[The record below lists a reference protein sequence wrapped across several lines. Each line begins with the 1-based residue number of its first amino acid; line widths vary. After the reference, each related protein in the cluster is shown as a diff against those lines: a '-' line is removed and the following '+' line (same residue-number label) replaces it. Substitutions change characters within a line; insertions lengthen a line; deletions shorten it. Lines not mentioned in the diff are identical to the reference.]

1 MRQLVNEIL
10 NQLDPQIKYSLD
22 AENLVLGTIAQE
34 SAYGKY
40 RKQLGSGPALGI
52 CQMEPATFN
61 DIVSNFLKYKPEL
74 SAKIK
79 QIAQVSAFNSNDLY
93 LNDRLSI
100 CMCLC
105 AYFRQ
110 KEAIPNTVEGYAI
123 LWKLRY
129 NTPGGKGTEIEFIK
143 NYQLHVLN
151 SI

>member
-22 AENLVLGTIAQE
+22 AENLVRGTIAQE

-52 CQMEPATFN
+52 CQIEPATFN
-61 DIVSNFLKYKPEL
+61 DIVTNFLKYKPEL

-100 CMCLC
+100 CMCRC

-110 KEAIPNTVEGYAI
+110 KEVIPNTVEGYAI

-129 NTPGGKGTEIEFIK
+129 NTPGGAGTEKE
-143 NYQLHVLN
+143 
-151 SI
+151 

>member
-1 MRQLVNEIL
+1 MRQLVNEVL
-10 NQLDPQIKYSLD
+10 KHLEPQIKYSLD

-52 CQMEPATFN
+52 CQIEPVTFN

-74 SAKIK
+74 SDKIK
-79 QIAQVSAFNSNDLY
+79 QIAQVSEFNPSDLY

-100 CMCLC
+100 CMCRC
-105 AYFRQ
+105 AYYRQ
-110 KEAIPNTVEGYAI
+110 KEAIPSTIEGYAK

-129 NTPGGKGTEIEFIK
+129 NTPGGAGTEKEFIE
-143 NYQLHVLN
+143 NYHKFV
-151 SI
+151 IE

>member
-1 MRQLVNEIL
+1 MRQLVNEVL
-10 NQLDPQIKYSLD
+10 KQLEPQIKYSID

-52 CQMEPATFN
+52 CQIEPNTFN

-74 SAKIK
+74 STKIK
-79 QIAQVSAFNSNDLY
+79 QISQVSAFNSNDLY

-100 CMCLC
+100 CMCRC

-110 KEAIPNTVEGYAI
+110 KEAIPNTVEGYAA

-129 NTPGGKGTEIEFIK
+129 NTPLGAGTEKEFIE
-143 NYQLHVLN
+143 NYHRYVVE
-151 SI
+151 